1 MTILLAIIC
10 AISVVQFGL
19 IIYLAM
25 EPRYYSRTCD
35 ELVKIMRKQNILIGD
50 SGKLVDHNSDVVS
63 DLISTLHGLNKL
75 VCEHDIKIDE
85 TNEWITSVDDNI
97 ADMRK
102 DIQKILEKFD
112 EDAYHYINASTMKAK
127 DIDANLIQHSID
139 YSALYDKLFSKAPP
153 LDTHLDDQKGDEANE
168 QT

>member
-1 MTILLAIIC
+1 MTI
-10 AISVVQFGL
+10 AISVTALIEAIALVYFGL
-19 IIYLAM
+19 VILEIRYKMNNVYPELIKIIN
-25 EPRYYSRTCD
+25 D
-35 ELVKIMRKQNILIGD
+35 QQNVLQGTLD
-50 SGKLVDHNSDVVS
+50 SIHRWSDISADIVDHIERVEDME
-63 DLISTLHGLNKL
+63 G
-75 VCEHDIKIDE
+75 DIKDIF
-85 TNEWITSVDDNI
+85 EWIHSVDDNI

-102 DIQKILEKFD
+102 DIQKIFEKFD

-139 YSALYDKLFSKAPP
+139 YSALYDKLFSKRPP